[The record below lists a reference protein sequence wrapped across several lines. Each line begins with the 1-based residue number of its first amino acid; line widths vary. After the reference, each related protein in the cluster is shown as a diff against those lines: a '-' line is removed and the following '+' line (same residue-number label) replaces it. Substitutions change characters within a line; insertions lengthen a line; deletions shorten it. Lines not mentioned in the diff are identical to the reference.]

1 MEVINHTTQ
10 KTDTQLLV
18 VMHLSQLLNYVIGFG
33 GFVVPLV
40 IWLSKKDEIEGMDE
54 HGKSIIN
61 FQLSM
66 LLWAILSIPAIFL
79 FGLGILTLI
88 GVGILTFVIPIVNAV
103 RASEGQPP
111 SYFATI
117 RFL

>member
-1 MEVINHTTQ
+1 MEVINHTSQT
-10 KTDTQLLV
+10 TDTQLLV
-18 VMHLSQLLNYVIGFG
+18 VMHLSQLLNFIIGFG

-40 IWLSKKDEIEGMDE
+40 IWLSKKDDVVGMDE

-61 FQLSM
+61 FQISM
-66 LLWAILSIPAIFL
+66 LLWAILSIPAILF

-88 GVGILTFVIPIVNAV
+88 FVGILTFVIPIVNAV
-103 RASEGQPP
+103 RASEGRPP
-111 SYFATI
+111 TYFCTV

>member
-1 MEVINHTTQ
+1 MEVINHTSQ

-18 VMHLSQLLNYVIGFG
+18 IMHLSQLLNFIIGFG
-33 GFVVPLV
+33 GFVAPLV
-40 IWLSKKDEIEGMDE
+40 IWLSKKDDVVGMDE

-66 LLWAILSIPAIFL
+66 LLWAILSIPAILL

-88 GVGILTFVIPIVNAV
+88 GIGILTFVIPIVNAV
-103 RASEGQPP
+103 RASEGKPP
-111 SYFATI
+111 TYFCTV